1 MANKIYAVRIGR
13 KPGLYNTWA
22 ECEAQVKGFPNARYK
37 SFTEEADAEAFMNSA
52 DTSVNNQTNATET
65 TNTNI
70 KLPDVYAFVDGS
82 YNVNTGVYGFGGFLS
97 VNGKK
102 YPLQGS
108 GNNHGEY
115 PETAEMRNVAG
126 EIYGAITAVKK
137 AQELNLFELT
147 ILYDY
152 IGIEKWAVG
161 EWRTNKRA
169 TECYA
174 NFMQKAMKTMKIHFQ
189 KVAAHSGVDGNELA
203 DAMAKNAVG
212 IVLTKAQNELLNK
225 MGDLF

>member
-13 KPGLYNTWA
+13 KPGLYNTWT

-37 SFTEEADAEAFMNSA
+37 SFTDEADAEAFMNGA
-52 DTSVNNQTNATET
+52 DTPANNQDNIIKT

-82 YNVNTGVYGFGGFLS
+82 YNVNTSVYGFGGFLS

-108 GNNHGEY
+108 GNNHEEY

-137 AQELNLFELT
+137 AQELNLSELT

-169 TECYA
+169 TEGYA

-203 DAMAKNAVG
+203 DVMAKNAVG
-212 IVLTKAQNELLNK
+212 IVLTKTQNELLNK